1 MKLQRLKLADIEPYK
16 NNPRKNDAAV
26 NAVAESIRQCSYITP
41 IIVDENH
48 VIIAG
53 HTRYKALVALEMDD
67 AECLICDGLTEEQK
81 KKYRFLDNKTG
92 EKAAWDLMKL
102 EVELEGLDLEGFD
115 FFGMAADLP
124 VDSDG
129 SGGSGKELTGTTEID
144 AEVFGD
150 EAFKYECPNC
160 GFRFN

>member
-1 MKLQRLKLADIEPYK
+1 MKLERLKLSEITPYG
-16 NNPRKNDAAV
+16 NHPRKNDGAV

-41 IIVDENH
+41 VIVDEDH

-53 HTRYKALVALEMDD
+53 HTRYKALAALGMDD
-67 AECLICDGLTEEQK
+67 IECLVCDGLTEEQK

-102 EVELEGLDLEGFD
+102 EAELEGLDLEGFD
-115 FFGMAADLP
+115 FFGMAEDLP
-124 VDSDG
+124 VD
-129 SGGSGKELTGTTEID
+129 GGGGGPDRELAGTTEYD

-150 EAFKYECPNC
+150 EKFRYECPNC